1 METKLIKM
9 LSALSLILTLNVQD
23 SFPQSQHDPFQLQ
36 INAHPIPGMP
46 ALHSFSWAKF
56 QNKWLI
62 IGGRNNGLHGFQPPF
77 AFPTAN
83 QNDSIFLVDPDSNL
97 TWKVSTNS
105 LPLAIQEH
113 IISSNQQFTQVG
125 NHLYITGGYG
135 YMTSQNTLWTFP
147 AITRIDVS
155 GLASAIRNQT
165 SILPYF
171 QQIEDSRMAVTGGHM
186 VELDS
191 TFLLVFGHE
200 FNGRYNPHNGSSFS
214 QTYTESIRSF
224 RMEDSAGYPVIR
236 NYAEQIDTANF
247 HRRDYNL
254 VPQVFPNGD
263 LGYTGF
269 TGVFQKTDDLPWLN
283 SVDIIQG
290 TGVVN
295 NSFQQKLN
303 QYHTANLSLYDSIG
317 QVNYTVFFGGM
328 GWFYP
333 DSTGAIIIDSLV
345 PFVKTVSYIE
355 RSATQIQEGW
365 FSINMPGYLGASA
378 EFIPAAINEY
388 PNEVLKLHSLDSG
401 WHTLGYIVGGIE
413 SDTKNIF
420 MQGTGSSW
428 ASSMPYEVR
437 IFIPGTVNFNSAP
450 KRKDDCFV
458 LYPNPSHSVFFVKIQ
473 GLSFQQLNYQILTTM
488 GALVR
493 KGTLTAN
500 DHLQQEFKLT
510 TEGLSH
516 GVYTLLIS
524 DGNGF
529 LCSRRFTVK

>member
-1 METKLIKM
+1 MKKTLLKIT
-9 LSALSLILTLNVQD
+9 LSIFFAILC
-23 SFPQSQHDPFQLQ
+23 FPTSSIGQTQYDPIQLQ
-36 INAHPIPGMP
+36 VSAHPIAGMP
-46 ALHSFSWAKF
+46 ALHSFSWAKY

-62 IGGRNNGLHGFQPPF
+62 LGGRNNGLHGFQPPF

-97 TWKVSTNS
+97 IWKVSASS
-105 LPLAIQEH
+105 LPLPIQEQV
-113 IISSNQQFTQVG
+113 ISSNQQFTQVG

-155 GLASAIRNQT
+155 GLANAIRNQG

-171 QQIEDSRMAVTGGHM
+171 QQIEDTRMAVTGGHM

-200 FNGRYNPHNGSSFS
+200 FNGRYNPHNGPSFT

-224 RMEDSAGYPVIR
+224 RMEDSAGFPVIR
-236 NYAEQIDTANF
+236 NYTEQMDTANF

-269 TGVFQKTDDLPWLN
+269 TGVFQKATDLPWLN
-283 SVDIIQG
+283 SVDIING
-290 TGVVN
+290 TGILN

-303 QYHTANLSLYDSIG
+303 QYHSACVSLYDSTG
-317 QVNYTVFFGGM
+317 NVNYSVFFGGI

-333 DSTGAIIIDSLV
+333 DSTGTLVIDSLV
-345 PFVKTVSYIE
+345 PFVNTISFIE

-365 FSINMPGYLGASA
+365 FSTKMPGFLGSSA
-378 EFIPAAINEY
+378 EFIPSANDEY
-388 PNEVLKLHSLDSG
+388 PNQVIKLHSLDSG
-401 WHTLGYIVGGIE
+401 WHTIGYIVGGIE
-413 SDTKNIF
+413 SDSKNIF

-428 ASSMPYEVR
+428 ASSTPYEVR
-437 IFIPGTVNFNSAP
+437 VFIPGTVHTNSP
-450 KRKDDCFV
+450 VEPNKNCFV
-458 LYPNPSHSVFFVKIQ
+458 LYPNPSRSALFIKMSESQSQKLTF
-473 GLSFQQLNYQILTTM
+473 QILSSM
-488 GALVR
+488 GSQVL
-493 KGTLTAN
+493 KGKLIATDSSN
-500 DHLQQEFKLT
+500 QEYSLS
-510 TEGLSH
+510 TEGLSN

-529 LCSRRFTVK
+529 YCSRHFTIR